1 MKKSYHSM
9 VVPTALAT
17 ATRREAVPPREAVA
31 SRRESEASPEV
42 NCDVPSRA
50 YHATTAAGLSSVS
63 MRNAVL
69 GLICA
74 AALGLALSDLTL
86 FGIALWKIELAI
98 VGAVLFVT
106 AGKRKA

>member
-1 MKKSYHSM
+1 
-9 VVPTALAT
+9 
-17 ATRREAVPPREAVA
+17 
-31 SRRESEASPEV
+31 
-42 NCDVPSRA
+42 
-50 YHATTAAGLSSVS
+50 